1 MPYSVKLYK
10 KIRGRKTTQYQN
22 QIFVRKGTITT
33 TANRYDLELMNYDR
47 KNLNKPY
54 QTHIFLRGFR
64 DIALSPNKIT
74 SKVWLTIENLGF
86 RPLAIC
92 QMKLN
97 TKLSNK
103 DVLHFKSTKLKSLE
117 GARQNSDL
125 ITNPVVANP
134 NTIVGLAI
142 EFVTEKRVTG
152 LNQDIFNTE
161 KDKLKEV
168 NGEILLTTNN
178 KIYFDVIQSNSL
190 ND

>member
-1 MPYSVKLYK
+1 
-10 KIRGRKTTQYQN
+10 
-22 QIFVRKGTITT
+22 
-33 TANRYDLELMNYDR
+33 MNYDR